1 MNSVYYTNQIKQ
13 IMEWFKKAVPNPTAN
28 NLSTQIGCHFEEVG
42 ELMEALPFIFTEAN
56 MIAEVG
62 DFFKS
67 ANSLS
72 VRNKLSN
79 LNPEVKAAIA
89 DACADQIVTAVGILH
104 MMSIDAEAVLG
115 EVIRSNNSKF
125 DADGNPIFNENGKIM
140 KGENY
145 TPPNLTQFIK

>member
-1 MNSVYYTNQIKQ
+1 MNQIQQ
-13 IMEWFKKAVPNPTAN
+13 IMEWFKKAVPNPTPN
-28 NLSTQIGCHFEEVG
+28 NLSTQIGCHFEEVS
-42 ELMEALPFIFTEAN
+42 ELADALPFVNVEVN
-56 MIAEVG
+56 MISKLG
-62 DFFKS
+62 DFFKQ
-67 ANSLS
+67 NQS
-72 VRNKLSN
+72 VVSSQFVDLTVFEKS
-79 LNPEVKAAIA
+79 AIA

-104 MMSIDAEAVLG
+104 MMGIDAEAVLG